1 MKELTKQI
9 VARAFGLFLATF
21 FAGTGVGSIA
31 TNGDWLLG
39 SIIGVG
45 TAFAAVLTML
55 GVSLTWQGKL
65 DAQDVANAFR
75 AAVAKAAEG
84 NENLQAALRVE
95 EDGDFTFEDVEFDDS
110 DPDNDGDDDPEELA
124 SDAAEFESDEN
135 YGSSVKGPGPSAI

>member
-1 MKELTKQI
+1 MKEITKQI
-9 VARAFGLFLATF
+9 VVRAIGLFLATF

-31 TNGDWLLG
+31 TNGDWMLG

-55 GVSLTWQGKL
+55 GVSLTWQGTL

-84 NENLQAALRVE
+84 NENLKKALEVE
-95 EDGDFTFEDVEFDDS
+95 EDGNFDFDDMV
-110 DPDNDGDDDPEELA
+110 DDNDPELA
-124 SDAAEFESDEN
+124 D
-135 YGSSVKGPGPSAI
+135 K

>member
-9 VARAFGLFLATF
+9 VARAIGLFLATF

-31 TNGDWLLG
+31 TNGDWFLG

-55 GVSLTWQGKL
+55 GVSLTWTGKL
-65 DAQDVANAFR
+65 DSQDVANAFR

-84 NENLQAALRVE
+84 NENLEKALEVE
-95 EDGDFTFEDVEFDDS
+95 EDGDFTFDDMV
-110 DPDNDGDDDPEELA
+110 DDNDDELYGDDPADRNDDLTANE
-124 SDAAEFESDEN
+124 
-135 YGSSVKGPGPSAI
+135 GPRN

>member
-9 VARAFGLFLATF
+9 VARAIGLFLATF

-31 TNGDWLLG
+31 TNGDWFLG

-55 GVSLTWQGKL
+55 GVSLTWTGKL
-65 DAQDVANAFR
+65 DSQDVANAFR

-84 NENLQAALRVE
+84 NENLEKALKVE
-95 EDGDFTFEDVEFDDS
+95 EDGDFTFDDLV
-110 DPDNDGDDDPEELA
+110 DDNDDELYGDDPADRNDDLTTNE
-124 SDAAEFESDEN
+124 
-135 YGSSVKGPGPSAI
+135 GPRN